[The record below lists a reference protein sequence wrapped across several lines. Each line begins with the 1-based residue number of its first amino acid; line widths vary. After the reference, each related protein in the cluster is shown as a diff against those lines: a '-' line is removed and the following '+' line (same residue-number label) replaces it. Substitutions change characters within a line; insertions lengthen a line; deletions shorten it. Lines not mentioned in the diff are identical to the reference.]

1 MIYFTESQINEMIS
15 AYQQGTSI
23 TSISESFSVSRGTI
37 KKVLK
42 GNYPAYTGKKRA
54 LKAKE
59 GQTKKCSKCGNEL
72 PLEAF
77 NKGNSLFG
85 RRSFCRECEKAIQNT
100 PERVARRRELEL
112 KRRENPEYVKHRN
125 KKDRERRHSN
135 IESYKKAMLSSARSR
150 AKSKNL
156 DFNIDV
162 SDIELP
168 EVCPLL
174 GIPLSINASN
184 KEFSYSLDRIDSSKG
199 YVRGNVWVISDRANR
214 LKNNATLEELDMLV
228 TNLKKYTNWVH

>member
-1 MIYFTESQINEMIS
+1 MIYFTELQINEMIS

-23 TSISESFSVSRGTI
+23 TSISESFSVSRDTI

-150 AKSKNL
+150 ARSKNL

-228 TNLKKYTNWVH
+228 TNLKKYTHWIH

>member
-214 LKNNATLEELDMLV
+214 LKNNASLEVLDMLV